1 MPKKWHSSI
10 CCGNSRRG
18 FLSSFVMFAVLTF
31 VFSGS
36 YLALWSSCRGG
47 GSWLL
52 CLFLVC
58 IMCTVCLGLFALSFG
73 QWSCWRLCSLTVS
86 LPGHLYIIFRH
97 FKHRVVEQLTLVML
111 NNLRCHAHFFPANQI
126 TWSGFL
132 IKFTY
137 LMTNNADPDQLA
149 FSNWSGSILFAKTG
163 KVVFSERRVKK
174 SMIRS
179 RVVRILKVN
188 MVYHSKLP

>member
-18 FLSSFVMFAVLTF
+18 FLSSFVM
-31 VFSGS
+31 
-36 YLALWSSCRGG
+36 WSSCRGG
-47 GSWLL
+47 GNWLL

-86 LPGHLYIIFRH
+86 LPGHLYLIFRH
-97 FKHRVVEQLTLVML
+97 FKNRVVEQLTLVML
-111 NNLRCHAHFFPANQI
+111 NNLRCNAHFSPVNQI

-132 IKFTY
+132 IEIHIFNDK
-137 LMTNNADPDQLA
+137 QC
-149 FSNWSGSILFAKTG
+149 
-163 KVVFSERRVKK
+163 
-174 SMIRS
+174 RS
-179 RVVRILKVN
+179 RSVGFFQLIWIYTVC
-188 MVYHSKLP
+188 